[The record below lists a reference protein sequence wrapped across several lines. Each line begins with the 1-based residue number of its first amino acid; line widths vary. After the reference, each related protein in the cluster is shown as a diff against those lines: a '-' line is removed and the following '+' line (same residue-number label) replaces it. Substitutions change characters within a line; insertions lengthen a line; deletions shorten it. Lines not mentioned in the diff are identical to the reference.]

1 MKEVRTLSAF
11 GFVAQSLK
19 LNPPSTQSYSSLQLY
34 AKASKQ
40 QVIWLQKPPAA
51 ICPKTRQ
58 RNTRAQKTW

>member
-34 AKASKQ
+34 AKASKPTGY
-40 QVIWLQKPPAA
+40 LATEASCCHLSKD
-51 ICPKTRQ
+51 KT
-58 RNTRAQKTW
+58 KKH